1 MARVSAKGQAPTH
14 TFIGVYGP
22 VELISL
28 EQTIELDGG
37 SESLPSGKY
46 TADVIFYQ
54 RWVQKMGFRERLCWH
69 RLE

>member
-22 VELISL
+22 VELISPAH
-28 EQTIELDGG
+28 TIELDGG

-46 TADVIFYQ
+46 TADVIFYP
-54 RWVQKMGFRERLCWH
+54 RWGAENGF
-69 RLE
+69 

>member
-14 TFIGVYGP
+14 TFIGGYGP

-46 TADVIFYQ
+46 TADVIFYP
-54 RWVQKMGFRERLCWH
+54 RWVAENGF
-69 RLE
+69 